1 MKKVFLFFDELKDNL
16 SDFIINTLIITLAAV
31 FISIAVHS
39 VGDYM
44 TSLAYYLNPNTGNIV
59 KIIPQ
64 SPESVYDKELFA
76 LEEFEYSFTASIY
89 EGAVKGSS
97 ISLITVT
104 EDFFDEGLGLSG
116 GVSWDTVSEASGKIN
131 LIATAGA
138 DLSEG
143 AEGTMADGTPYLVV
157 KKWENESPY
166 RLLSGML
173 TPTSAVIAIDS
184 AVNTDGLQLWDQT
197 VVGKINISSERFIEK
212 YQETMPEK
220 GWAVISFNGIGMV
233 AGEFES
239 SVMLTLLGTV
249 IFLTACI
256 AIIINNYL
264 SYEKRKRAYEILI
277 TLGARKRVFMINS
290 LLTRMAQLMLSVGL
304 SAAAFAAVEAV
315 FGTEMVSA
323 GSVLIA
329 FGAVTL
335 LLAGGFVRYVF
346 FLRRTGAV
354 R

>member
-16 SDFIINTLIITLAAV
+16 ADFIINTLIITLAAV

-39 VGDYM
+39 VEDYM

-59 KIIPQ
+59 KITPQ
-64 SPESVYDKELFA
+64 SPESVYDKELFDI
-76 LEEFEYSFTASIY
+76 EEFEYSFTASIY

-97 ISLITVT
+97 ISLVTVP
-104 EDFFDEGLGLSG
+104 EDFFDKGLGLSG
-116 GVSWDTVSEASGKIN
+116 GVSYDTVSDTSKGIN
-131 LIATAGA
+131 VIAIA
-138 DLSEG
+138 DANLSEG
-143 AEGTMADGTPYLVV
+143 TEGTLADGTPYFVV
-157 KKWENESPY
+157 KKWESNSPY
-166 RLLSGML
+166 LLL
-173 TPTSAVIAIDS
+173 TGIHTPANAMIALDS
-184 AVNTDGLQLWDQT
+184 AVNTEGLQLWSQT
-197 VVGKINISSERFIEK
+197 VVGKINISYERFVEK
-212 YQETMPEK
+212 YQETMLEN
-220 GWAVISFNGIGMV
+220 GWAVMSFNGTVMV

-277 TLGARKRVFMINS
+277 TLGARRKVFMINS
-290 LLTRMAQLMLSVGL
+290 LLTRTAQLTLSVGL

-315 FGTEMVSA
+315 FGTEMVST

-346 FLRRTGAV
+346 FLKRTGAV